1 MPKNAEKRAQ
11 HTVDYNNEEEI
22 FYWLRTPP
30 GGGAASGTVDMRTAW
45 ATM

>member
-22 FYWLRTPP
+22 FYWLRNPQ
-30 GGGAASGTVDMRTAW
+30 GGGIKRVPS
-45 ATM
+45 